1 MPSSSFTIS
10 GSNWNIKDELG
21 QYVTTDQQFALLQ
34 FPVGF
39 EPWRATSIYQIQPN
53 MVDWSVNYTA
63 STKTFSSTAPFVT
76 SFDAPIYLWTQLN
89 TNYQQAGMWQITSYL
104 TIVDGANYTVDLDA
118 NAMKDVIGSHTGNTL
133 HTQDYTLWTG
143 TAVPEPSYA
152 PMVGVLL
159 LIVVVAKKL
168 KWA

>member
-1 MPSSSFTIS
+1 M
-10 GSNWNIKDELG
+10 
-21 QYVTTDQQFALLQ
+21 VTTDQQFAILQ
-34 FPVGF
+34 FPVGM
-39 EPWRATSIYQIQPN
+39 EPWRAANIWGVQPN

-63 STKTFSSTAPFVT
+63 STKTFSSATPFTT
-76 SFDAPIYLWTQLN
+76 SFDTPIYLWTQLN
-89 TNYQQAGMWQITSYL
+89 SNPQQAGLWQITDIL
-104 TIVDGANYTVDLDA
+104 TIVDGANYNLPLNSNDIR
-118 NAMKDVIGSHTGNTL
+118 MDVIGSHMGNTL
-133 HTQDYTLWTG
+133 RTQDYTLWTG